1 MRFFFFLSDA
11 RVSPVR
17 EFSKN
22 LKRLIILTVCY
33 RIPMRKP
40 RKLLQL
46 GFRYDTVVTK
56 MVAKQKNMADPSLTG
71 LVKLHWGDKILAQ

>member
-1 MRFFFFLSDA
+1 MHIF
-11 RVSPVR
+11 PVR

-33 RIPMRKP
+33 RIFMREP

-46 GFRYDTVVTK
+46 GFRYDMVVTK
-56 MVAKQKNMADPSLTG
+56 MVAKQKKMADPSLMR